1 MNLLLYREI
10 GSGMPDLPDFGPDFR
25 AHMVAKRNPR
35 VYRASLAAWSLLA
48 EGLRK
53 LGLPLYEVRFEAGG
67 KPVFAEEKLFFSL
80 SHSGSIA
87 AALISTERC
96 GVDVEEV
103 REEISEK
110 LFFRCM
116 HPAEIEAGMN
126 FFSVWTRKECIGK
139 MNGKGINGRLCEVN
153 STNVHGGRWFERNV
167 VDSKGRKYIL
177 TAVSENGEEIR
188 TSC

>member
-10 GSGMPDLPDFGPDFR
+10 GSSMPDLPDFGLDFR
-25 AHMVAKRNPR
+25 AHMAAKRNPG

-48 EGLRK
+48 EGLRM
-53 LGLPLYEVRFEAGG
+53 LELPLYEVRFEEGG
-67 KPVFAEEKLFFSL
+67 KPVFAKKNLFFSL

-87 AALISTERC
+87 AALISTGRC

-103 REEISEK
+103 RGEISKK

-116 HPAEIEAGMN
+116 HTAEIEAGMD

-139 MNGKGINGRLCEVN
+139 MSGRGINGRLNEIN
-153 STNVHGGRWFERNV
+153 STNVRGVRWFEGKVEDSEGRNYV
-167 VDSKGRKYIL
+167 L
-177 TAVSENGEEIR
+177 TAVSEDGEEIK
-188 TSC
+188 TSS